1 MPIPNQKI
9 LKYQELLSLIRE
21 NSKNQDIDYIAN
33 KAREIVQIIREKY
46 RTKEFND
53 QIDEAKK
60 LFKESLIKINII
72 EIII

>member
-1 MPIPNQKI
+1 MPIPNKKI

-60 LFKESLIKINII
+60 LFKESLVKLNVI

>member
-60 LFKESLIKINII
+60 LFKESLVKLNVI

>member
-1 MPIPNQKI
+1 MPIPNKKI